1 MEPVLVGS
9 GQDDVDVNAQETKL
23 MFMLQ
28 IRPTM
33 CTYFNLLIIQNYMF
47 WAPQCEH
54 TPTYRLLQL
63 LRTYPPL

>member
-9 GQDDVDVNAQETKL
+9 GQDDDVNAEETHL

-28 IRPTM
+28 IRPTN
-33 CTYFNLLIIQNYMF
+33 CTYFNLLIIQNYVF
-47 WAPQCEH
+47 WALQCEH

-63 LRTYPPL
+63 LCTYPPL